1 MSNLTQ
7 RILVALI
14 GIPLVIFIVMSKPTA
29 FFGLILILA
38 GIGAHEY
45 YGFAKAKSYI
55 PQTSVGVA
63 LSVLIAMTFGKFRLN
78 ALLSNI
84 NISII
89 SLNIES
95 LTVILIL
102 GLLTIFTIELFRGYT
117 NPIENIATTFFG
129 ALYCGI
135 CIGSVYGI
143 YEYFSIKNIGV
154 DNFSYFNPGLF
165 VVAILASIWLCD
177 SAAYFAGR
185 AFGKHKLLERVS
197 PGKTWEGAIAGFII
211 CVAVWIAAPKIF
223 YSLSVIP
230 MVHFIVFGI
239 IAGSVGQIGDLCKSI
254 LKRDAKVKDS
264 SNLIPGH
271 GGVIDRLD
279 SLMFV
284 CPVILLYLEIVGI

>member
-14 GIPLVIFIVMSKPTA
+14 GIPLVVFIVMSKPTA
-29 FFGLILILA
+29 FFGLVLLLA
-38 GIGAHEY
+38 GIGTHEY

-55 PQTSVGVA
+55 PITALGVTFSVC
-63 LSVLIAMTFGKFRLN
+63 IAMTFGKFRLG
-78 ALLSNI
+78 AILSNI
-84 NISII
+84 NVSII
-89 SLNIES
+89 SLNIEL
-95 LTVILIL
+95 LTIVIIL
-102 GLLTIFTIELFRGYT
+102 GLLAIFVVELFRGYT

-135 CIGSVYGI
+135 CIGSIYGI
-143 YEYFSIKNIGV
+143 YEYFSSKNILG
-154 DNFSYFNPGLF
+154 DSYSYFNPGLF
-165 VVAILASIWLCD
+165 VVVILASIWLCD

-185 AFGKHKLLERVS
+185 AFGKHKLLERAS

-211 CVAVWIAAPKIF
+211 CVITWIAAPKIF

-230 MVHFIVFGI
+230 MIHFVIFGMI
-239 IAGSVGQIGDLCKSI
+239 SGSVGQIGDLSKSI
-254 LKRDAKVKDS
+254 LKRDAGVKDS

-284 CPVILLYLEIVGI
+284 CPVILLYLEIAGI